1 MKDIIFVYMTFPSLK
16 EASAVAEALVAED
29 IIACANLIPKIVSI
43 YKWEGK
49 INNAEEAV
57 LIAKTAADKWDDL
70 EKRVKELHS
79 YTCPCITAIPITK
92 GNPDFLNWV
101 LKSVEFGV

>member
-1 MKDIIFVYMTFPSLK
+1 MKEIIFVYITFPSLK
-16 EASAVAEALVAED
+16 EATDVAEVLVAED
-29 IIACANLIPKIVSI
+29 LIACANLIPKIFSI

-49 INNAEEAV
+49 VNNSEEAV
-57 LIAKTAADKWDDL
+57 LIAKTAADKWNAL

-79 YTCPCITAIPITK
+79 YTCPCIVAMPVTK

-101 LKSVEFGV
+101 CS